1 MRIVKVQTCKLDR
14 RLAEPSVIAYK
25 TIRYARNG
33 LVLLETDEDQFG
45 VGELSPL
52 KPVTGDTRDEAL
64 RFVGY
69 VSTSLKGSDP
79 TDIARVHSILEAA
92 SRKIG
97 FMSQTAS
104 AAIDSACFD
113 IIGKSVEK
121 PVYKILGCHKPR
133 MIPNAVTIY
142 LRSLK
147 DTAKNT
153 RELMR
158 RYGKNG
164 LQRLKLKLSGNPRLD
179 KARVLT
185 VSEIFP
191 GDLMLDANQAYR
203 DEKSAVKVLNDIYD
217 AVGSKV
223 ILVEQPSPKDDLQKL
238 KGISSK
244 CKIPV
249 FADEAVVTMKDLQ
262 KIIRSESADG
272 VNIKL
277 QKAGGIFW
285 GCRMAELAK
294 DHGLEIMVGCMMESE
309 IGIAQDAHFLAG
321 ISNDVVA
328 SDLDTD
334 LEIKTEIVTP
344 SSRVPFRD
352 GARIPLDRPGLGVEL
367 HSSCARRLREWT
379 LHF

>member
-64 RFVGY
+64 RFVWY

-191 GDLMLDANQAYR
+191 
-203 DEKSAVKVLNDIYD
+203 
-217 AVGSKV
+217 
-223 ILVEQPSPKDDLQKL
+223 
-238 KGISSK
+238 
-244 CKIPV
+244 
-249 FADEAVVTMKDLQ
+249 
-262 KIIRSESADG
+262 
-272 VNIKL
+272 
-277 QKAGGIFW
+277 
-285 GCRMAELAK
+285 
-294 DHGLEIMVGCMMESE
+294 
-309 IGIAQDAHFLAG
+309 
-321 ISNDVVA
+321 
-328 SDLDTD
+328 
-334 LEIKTEIVTP
+334 
-344 SSRVPFRD
+344 
-352 GARIPLDRPGLGVEL
+352 
-367 HSSCARRLREWT
+367 
-379 LHF
+379 